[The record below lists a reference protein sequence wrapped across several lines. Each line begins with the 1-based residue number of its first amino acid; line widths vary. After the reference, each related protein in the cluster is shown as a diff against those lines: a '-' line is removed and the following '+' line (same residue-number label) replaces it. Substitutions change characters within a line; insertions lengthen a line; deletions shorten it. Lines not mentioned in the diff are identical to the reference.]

1 MEDTDVVWGDE
12 NEHAAAIAVP
22 GVRSLPVRIPDV
34 EDEVDA
40 SAKEKTSYCVVFQP
54 RDLPV
59 PRGDKS
65 QISNNLL
72 GASKG
77 SSTSESQQVSGND
90 RYSWLSYK
98 YDKRG

>member
-1 MEDTDVVWGDE
+1 M
-12 NEHAAAIAVP
+12 IAEL
-22 GVRSLPVRIPDV
+22 GVNSSPVQISDV

-40 SAKEKTSYCVVFQP
+40 SEKEEPSYGIVFQP

-65 QISNNLL
+65 QISNNIP

-77 SSTSESQQVSGND
+77 SSTSESQQASGNGK
-90 RYSWLSYK
+90 YSWLSYK